1 MMTHRPQLTFRTRTH
16 DALTPR
22 RVTRTEPGKIQ
33 PGKIGVYRGDFL
45 VGQCGPKAT
54 ELTALRFGARDAK
67 LGRRNGAPA
76 WIGR

>member
-1 MMTHRPQLTFRTRTH
+1 MSREH
-16 DALTPR
+16 DAPKPVKAKT
-22 RVTRTEPGKIQ
+22 TTPGKIQ